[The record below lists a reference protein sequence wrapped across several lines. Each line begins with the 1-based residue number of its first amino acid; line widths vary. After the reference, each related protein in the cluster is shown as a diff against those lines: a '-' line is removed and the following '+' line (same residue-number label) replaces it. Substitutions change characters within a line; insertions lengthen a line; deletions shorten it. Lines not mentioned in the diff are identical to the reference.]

1 MGSTLA
7 DDGAV
12 YRVSDQLA
20 LVLTTDF
27 FTPIVDDPYDF
38 GRIAAA
44 NALSDVYAM
53 GGDPFA
59 ALNLVGFPRDDLP
72 ISVLQEI
79 LAGGAQVCADAGVTI
94 VGGHTID
101 DQEPKYGLAVTGR
114 VAPDRIFSNDGA
126 KPGDILVLTKP
137 IGTGIISTAIK
148 AGIAEKTH
156 VSAAIECMTQLN
168 SGASLAMRKC
178 DIDCCTDVT
187 GFGLIGHAL
196 NIARASEVTIRF
208 DRSSIPVLPGVKSY
222 IDKGHIPSGSERNL
236 ESVSGFVE
244 WDENCDADSRFL
256 LADAQTS
263 GGLLIAA
270 DEGLQSKF
278 LKVLEAE
285 GVIGSKIVGQVCER
299 GPLPVIVCDS

>member
-1 MGSTLA
+1 VGTSLS

-59 ALNLVGFPRDDLP
+59 ALNLVGFPRDNLP
-72 ISVLQEI
+72 ISVLQQI
-79 LAGGAQVCADAGVTI
+79 LAGGATVCDDAGVTI
-94 VGGHTID
+94 VGGHTVD

-114 VAPDRIFSNDGA
+114 VDPDRIFSNDGA
-126 KPGDILVLTKP
+126 KPGDVIVLTKP
-137 IGTGIISTAIK
+137 IGTGILSTAIK
-148 AGIAEKTH
+148 AGIAEKDH
-156 VSAAIECMTQLN
+156 VDVAVGWMTQLN
-168 SGASLAMRKC
+168 SGAALAMHKC

-208 DRSSIPVLPGVKSY
+208 NLSSIPILPGVTRY
-222 IDKGHIPSGSERNL
+222 IDSGHIPSGSERNL
-236 ESVSGFVE
+236 ESVSRFVH
-244 WDENCDADSRFL
+244 WDEHCNAASRL
-256 LADAQTS
+256 LLTDAQTS

-270 DEGLQSKF
+270 NEGLQSKLLEF
-278 LKVLEAE
+278 LETE
-285 GVIGSKIVGQVCER
+285 GITGAQIIGRVCER
-299 GPLPVIVCDS
+299 GPYPVIVCDD